1 MAVYDRFVNNMS
13 YTNKDFN
20 SIYSEL
26 LDLVDS
32 ISPKWK
38 PSQSNE
44 SDPGVLLLKLAA
56 LIGDKANYNIDKNIL
71 ELFPESVTQYPNAR
85 EIFEQC
91 GYKMPYYRAAEVVVS
106 LTLRDQEKLKE
117 QLGGSLSNAYD
128 IDRFTMVSSNDNT
141 SVYTIVDPIN
151 IKTDQ
156 STTFVKALQGIIKDY
171 SINNSTTIL
180 YDSLDSNNRLYFSES
195 DIAENGIYIFSKH
208 ADGSINYS
216 TDDWKQ
222 VDNLQ
227 TQPLNTKRFK
237 FGVSRDGGRCYIE
250 FTSDIA
256 NLIQNGLHIKYILTD
271 GYNGNIGKRVLSK
284 FYSDKVVFKD
294 TDLSLTSDLI
304 YITNDLPSEKGADP
318 ETLADARKN
327 YERVKTT
334 FDTLVSLRD
343 YTNFLKTSDQCSN
356 GYVCDRTND
365 LQDTYKII
373 SSDGSLQSM
382 KTKVTK
388 SREEVAVY
396 SSSSMKTHPNPEDTK
411 KWIEKPNMDAFDLKI
426 YGTKFIDPVTS
437 DSRFDLSFEPL
448 NETIV
453 SNIVLDMDNVKCIQ
467 HNIKSPDD
475 GIVGI
480 VLKYPI
486 SAKIVP
492 QYKLDV
498 IQQAAVY
505 ENIIKAL
512 YKTLNASKLEYGQ
525 EIDYN
530 LVYDTIMDS
539 DFRIK
544 ALVLDDFKYTPY
556 IIIKDA
562 NGYKWIDISDNSPD
576 KTDDSYKKYRTDIK
590 AKCILAGVTPWY
602 SLNKIESD
610 TKSASD
616 TFTYSL
622 NQKSLGYEFEVDK
635 VTTKADIT
643 LTQNKENKYCTTVQ
657 KNELIYL
664 SAPNYITTESYSTYT
679 KYVASIKLKSGQE
692 SIPKDSIYQLKD
704 NDYVIFFWS
713 EDANSGFYNYKKYT
727 AGTYISVNFDS
738 FKIVLPTAF
747 NLTLGNYGT
756 TTSDQVKDLRQILDG
771 TKAVAI
777 KKPNTIL
784 LSKSGDSAANIPAL
798 PRAYWVLNKS
808 EEIENEYKYVLF
820 RNNETTYTLQSGE
833 YLFYTDPTNTK
844 FAMVGEGT
852 EISRN
857 DTFTSQISVKA
868 IPYDELMLGQN
879 NLLTAEDLWY
889 SIPSNATIT
898 LNEMQFY
905 SFGEDTELIFS
916 DLTAAIT
923 IDNTPDEVAS
933 GILYKTSGSD
943 KFTAIPLIV
952 GDHTWKIRSYLNIDC
967 GPDKTQ
973 ELLNNDYHKH
983 SITAASNASIYNPY
997 NSDTPVKIRTNYPV
1011 KILGGENIDITY
1023 RDILG
1028 NSSKIAF
1035 YKFSDATISV
1045 QNSSSTTAQDV
1056 DSSTTLP
1063 TSDYFEI
1070 INDDITIKIPKNIKE
1085 EGKSDQDINI
1095 SIAFTLPSGH
1105 YLLPIIIPVTY
1116 NNVTISPNT
1125 TINSSTV
1132 TTKGLHFINLT
1143 GDTATTL
1150 NITVKTGNTS
1160 ESKIILR
1167 PLIKYTNPVAEL
1179 AAAETL
1185 DFDKEF
1191 DYSYKVDQAQLIE
1204 DPLSADAFL
1213 NPYHPFNKYVLCKW
1227 DHDNNESM
1235 INITNKIR

>member
-1 MAVYDRFVNNMS
+1 MAVYDRFVNNTS

-117 QLGGSLSNAYD
+117 KLGSLEKSYN
-128 IDRFTMVSSNDNT
+128 IERFTMVSSNDNT
-141 SVYTIVDPIN
+141 AVYTIVDPIN

-195 DIAENGIYIFSKH
+195 DIAENGIFIFNKA
-208 ADGSINYS
+208 ADGTINY
-216 TDDWKQ
+216 TNNDWQQ

-227 TQPLNTKRFK
+227 TQPLNTKCFK

-250 FTSDIA
+250 FASDIA

-284 FYSDKVVFKD
+284 FYSDNVVFK
-294 TDLSLTSDLI
+294 TTELNLTSDLI

-318 ETLADARKN
+318 ETLADARRN

-382 KTKVTK
+382 KTKVRK
-388 SREEVAVY
+388 SREEVDVY
-396 SSSSMKTHPNPEDTK
+396 SSATAESPDDNK

-448 NETIV
+448 NEIIV
-453 SNIVLDMDNVKCIQ
+453 SNIVLDMENVKCIQ
-467 HNIKSPDD
+467 HNIYSPDD
-475 GIVGI
+475 GLVGI

-486 SAKIVP
+486 SAKIIP

-505 ENIIKAL
+505 ENIITAL
-512 YKTLNASKLEYGQ
+512 YKTLNSSEIEYGQ

-530 LVYDTIMDS
+530 LVYDTIIDS

-544 ALVLDDFKYTPY
+544 ALILDDFKYTPY
-556 IIIKDA
+556 IIIKDD
-562 NGYKWIDISDNSPD
+562 NGYRWIDISDSSPD
-576 KTDDSYKKYRTDIK
+576 KPADPTKDNGYYQYRNEIK

-602 SLNKIESD
+602 TLGNITDEK
-610 TKSASD
+610 KSAAD

-622 NQKSLGYEFEVDK
+622 NQVSLGYELEVDK
-635 VTTKADIT
+635 VTTEAQIT
-643 LTQNKENKYCTTVQ
+643 LQEKEGSYTTEVQ

-664 SAPNYITTESYSTYT
+664 SAPNYVTTESYSTYT
-679 KYVASIKLKSGQE
+679 KYVASISQ
-692 SIPKDSIYQLKD
+692 SISKDSIYQLQD
-704 NDYVIFFWS
+704 GEYVIFFWS
-713 EDANSGFYNYKKYT
+713 EEADSGRYNYKKYT
-727 AGTYISVNFDS
+727 AGTYISANFDS
-738 FKIVLPTAF
+738 FQFTLPTDF
-747 NLTLGNYGT
+747 NLTLGSYGT
-756 TTSDQVKDLRQILDG
+756 TESDLVKNLRQILDG
-771 TKAVAI
+771 TKTVAI
-777 KKPNTIL
+777 KKPNTIT

-808 EEIENEYKYVLF
+808 EEIDNEYKYVLF

-852 EISRN
+852 EITRN
-857 DTFTSQISVKA
+857 GTFTSQVDVNA
-868 IPYDELMLGQN
+868 IPYDEVMLGQN
-879 NLLTAEDLWY
+879 NLLTSEDLWY
-889 SIPSNATIT
+889 SIPSGDAKIT

-905 SFGEDTELIFS
+905 SFGEGTKLIFS
-916 DLTAAIT
+916 DLETSLT
-923 IDNTPDEVAS
+923 INNTPVEVDCKIS
-933 GILYKTSGSD
+933 YSTSGSN
-943 KFTAIPLIV
+943 KEVEIPPIV
-952 GDHTWKIRSYLNIDC
+952 GDHKWKIRSYLNIDC

-973 ELLNNDYHKH
+973 ELLNASDGHSH
-983 SITAASNASIYNPY
+983 SIKAG
-997 NSDTPVKIRTNYPV
+997 DTPIVNSNKIRTNYPV

-1028 NSSKIAF
+1028 NSSKISF
-1035 YKFSDATISV
+1035 YRFSDAAISV
-1045 QNSSSTTAQDV
+1045 QKSNSTSTQDV
-1056 DSSTTLP
+1056 DSGTTLP

-1070 INDDITIKIPKNIKE
+1070 INDDITIKIPKT
-1085 EGKSDQDINI
+1085 GDSDEDLDI
-1095 SIAFTLPSGH
+1095 SITFTLPSGN

-1116 NNVTISPNT
+1116 NKVTISPGG
-1125 TINSSTV
+1125 TINDSLITTV
-1132 TTKGLHFINLT
+1132 NNSKVVNKGLHFITLT
-1143 GDTATTL
+1143 DDTATELKITILANNTL
-1150 NITVKTGNTS
+1150 

-1167 PLIKYTNPVAEL
+1167 PLIKYTKSVDEL
-1179 AAAETL
+1179 EVVKTL

-1191 DYSYKVDQAQLIE
+1191 DYSYKIDQAQLIE
-1204 DPLSADAFL
+1204 DPLFADAFL

-1227 DHDNNESM
+1227 DHDNNEST

>member
-1 MAVYDRFVNNMS
+1 MAVYDRFVNNTS

-20 SIYSEL
+20 SIYNEL

-38 PSQSNE
+38 PSQSDE

-106 LTLRDQEKLKE
+106 LTLRDREKLKE
-117 QLGGSLSNAYD
+117 KLGTDSLSDSYN
-128 IDRFTMVSSNDNT
+128 IERFTMVSSNDNT
-141 SVYTIVDPIN
+141 AVYTIVDPIN

-156 STTFVKALQGIIKDY
+156 STAFVKALQGIIKDY

-195 DIAENGIYIFSKH
+195 DIAENGIFIFSKPTE
-208 ADGSINYS
+208 GEINYANN
-216 TDDWKQ
+216 DWQQ

-227 TQPLNTKRFK
+227 TQPLNTKCFK

-250 FTSDIA
+250 FASDIA

-271 GYNGNIGKRVLSK
+271 GYNGNIGKRILSK
-284 FYSDKVVFKD
+284 FYSDNVVFKT
-294 TDLSLTSDLI
+294 TDENLTSDLI

-318 ETLADARKN
+318 EILADARKN

-382 KTKVTK
+382 KTKFGK
-388 SREEVAVY
+388 SREEVIVY
-396 SSSSMKTHPNPEDTK
+396 SSANAESPDAYK

-453 SNIVLDMDNVKCIQ
+453 SNIILDMENVKCIQ
-467 HNIKSPDD
+467 HNIASPDN
-475 GIVGI
+475 GLVGI
-480 VLKYPI
+480 ILKYPI
-486 SAKIVP
+486 SAKIIP

-498 IQQAAVY
+498 IQQASVY

-512 YKTLNASKLEYGQ
+512 YKTLNANELDYGK

-530 LVYDTIMDS
+530 LVYDTIIDS

-544 ALVLDDFKYTPY
+544 ALILDDFKYTPY
-556 IIIKDA
+556 IIIKDDSE
-562 NGYKWIDISDNSPD
+562 YKWIDISDDSPD
-576 KTDDSYKKYRTDIK
+576 KPGVDDSDNGYYQYRTDIK

-602 SLNKIESD
+602 TLNKITDS

-622 NQKSLGYEFEVDK
+622 NQKSVGYELEVDK
-635 VTTKADIT
+635 VTTEAQIT
-643 LTQNKENKYCTTVQ
+643 LTQNKEGKYTTTVQ

-679 KYVASIKLKSGQE
+679 KYVASINE
-692 SIPKDSIYQLKD
+692 ASILKDSIYQLKD
-704 NDYVIFFWS
+704 NEYVIFFWS
-713 EDANSGFYNYKKYT
+713 EDANSGSYNYKRYT
-727 AGTYISVNFDS
+727 AGTYISVNFDT
-738 FKIVLPTAF
+738 FEVKLPDKF
-747 NLTLGNYGT
+747 DSLTLGNYGT
-756 TTSDQVKDLRQILDG
+756 TDSDLVKNLRQILDG
-771 TKAVAI
+771 TKAVGI
-777 KKPNTIL
+777 KKPNTIT
-784 LSKSGDSAANIPAL
+784 LSKSGDSTTNTPAL

-820 RNNETTYTLQSGE
+820 RNNETAYTLHSGE

-852 EISRN
+852 EIRREG
-857 DTFTSQISVKA
+857 FTSSVAVKA

-879 NLLTAEDLWY
+879 NLLTSEDLWY
-889 SIPSNATIT
+889 SIPSGDDNKIILT
-898 LNEMQFY
+898 EMQFHA
-905 SFGEDTELIFS
+905 FGEDTEIILS
-916 DLTAAIT
+916 ADLTDPISNSPQYIA
-923 IDNTPDEVAS
+923 N
-933 GILYKTSGSD
+933 GISIQYKSPGSD
-943 KFTAIPLIV
+943 GYTAIPSIV
-952 GDHTWKIRSYLNIDC
+952 GDHKWKIRSYLNIDC

-973 ELLNNDYHKH
+973 ELLNTNGHEHFIKKADG
-983 SITAASNASIYNPY
+983 SLTLIAD
-997 NSDTPVKIRTNYPV
+997 SDKIRTNYPV
-1011 KILGGENIDITY
+1011 KILGGENIDITH

-1028 NSSKIAF
+1028 NSSKISF
-1035 YKFSDATISV
+1035 YKFGDATIPQGETSISIS
-1045 QNSSSTTAQDV
+1045 N
-1056 DSSTTLP
+1056 
-1063 TSDYFEI
+1063 SDYFKI
-1070 INDDITIKIPKNIKE
+1070 VNDDITINIPKTKTN
-1085 EGKSDQDINI
+1085 
-1095 SIAFTLPSGH
+1095 SITIPITFTLPAGN

-1116 NNVTISPNT
+1116 DKVTISPSS
-1125 TINSSTV
+1125 TINNAEV

-1143 GDTATTL
+1143 GSSSSTL
-1150 NITVKTGNTS
+1150 TINVSANNTS

-1167 PLIKYTNPVAEL
+1167 PLIKYTNAVKEL
-1179 AAAETL
+1179 AAVIAL

-1191 DYSYKVDQAQLIE
+1191 DYSYKIDQAQLIE

-1227 DHDNNESM
+1227 DHDNNEST
-1235 INITNKIR
+1235 ISITTKIR